1 MNVLSLFDGMSC
13 GQIALNEMGLKVDKY
28 YASELDKFAIK
39 ESQEDCNEDELND
52 IQNAIQASL

>member
-13 GQIALNEMGLKVDKY
+13 GQIALNEMGLKVSKY

-39 ESQEDCNEDELND
+39 ETKENWPDMIHLGDVTYGS
-52 IQNAIQASL
+52 